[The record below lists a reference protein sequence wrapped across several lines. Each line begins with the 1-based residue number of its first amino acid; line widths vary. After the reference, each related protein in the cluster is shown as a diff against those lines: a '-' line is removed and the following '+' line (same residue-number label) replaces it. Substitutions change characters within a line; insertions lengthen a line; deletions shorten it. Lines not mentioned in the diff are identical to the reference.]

1 MNNHIQC
8 ELTSVDLRAKEQQ
21 VKWTA
26 NDIRGRRGVLE
37 AESDHGVDEV
47 AGADTLVA
55 AVGLWVWA

>member
-8 ELTSVDLRAKEQQ
+8 ELTSVDLRAKEQ
-21 VKWTA
+21 WTA
-26 NDIRGRRGVLE
+26 NDIRKRRGVLE

-55 AVGLWVWA
+55 AGEPWVWG